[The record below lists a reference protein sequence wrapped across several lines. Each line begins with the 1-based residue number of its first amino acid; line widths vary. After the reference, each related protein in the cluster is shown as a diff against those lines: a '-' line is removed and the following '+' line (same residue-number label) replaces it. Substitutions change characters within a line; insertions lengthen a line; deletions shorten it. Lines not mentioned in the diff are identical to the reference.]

1 MTQVS
6 TQMQINN
13 NDNLS
18 FTYYNLDP
26 EINPTINSEFMV
38 PTLDCPF
45 AKKPAKQKTTT
56 IIFNFILYYNFVKDK
71 KGIVFRKYIRL

>member
-1 MTQVS
+1 
-6 TQMQINN
+6 
-13 NDNLS
+13 
-18 FTYYNLDP
+18 
-26 EINPTINSEFMV
+26 MV

-56 IIFNFILYYNFVKDK
+56 IIFNLILCYNFGKDK